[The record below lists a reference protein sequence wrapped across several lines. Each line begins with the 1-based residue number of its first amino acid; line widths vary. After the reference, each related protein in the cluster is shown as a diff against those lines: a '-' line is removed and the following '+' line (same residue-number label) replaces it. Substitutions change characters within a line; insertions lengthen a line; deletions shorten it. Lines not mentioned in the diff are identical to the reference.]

1 MSAAIIKRMREQRMQ
16 WVELDN
22 GKKVRIIRPSAV
34 DVAEHLLHTG
44 SVRVEHAHIV
54 MFATDWQGF
63 TEADLL
69 GAAIGSSDPLVFD
82 KDLWAE
88 YSCDRIEVCS
98 KVSSAILHAVVEHHK
113 KEAADKKNS
122 PPG

>member
-16 WVELDN
+16 WVELDD

-34 DVAEHLLHTG
+34 DVGEHLLHTG

-69 GAAIGSSDPLVFD
+69 GAAIGSSDPLAFD

-88 YSCDRIEVCS
+88 YSCDRTDVCA
-98 KVSSAILHAVVEHHK
+98 KVSAALLTALVEHHK
-113 KEAADKKNS
+113 TADADEKNS